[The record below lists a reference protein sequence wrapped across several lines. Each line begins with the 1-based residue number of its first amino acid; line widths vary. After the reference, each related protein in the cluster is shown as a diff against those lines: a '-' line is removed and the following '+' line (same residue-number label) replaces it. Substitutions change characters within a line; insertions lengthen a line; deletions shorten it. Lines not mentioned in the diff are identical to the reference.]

1 MNREMRDADARHREP
16 GDQIRSARGSLASL
30 APLAGL
36 TVADLSRD
44 AIDRAIRELRA
55 FEGKRMPVRRMEYFA
70 LLPRQGKAKDETR
83 I

>member
-1 MNREMRDADARHREP
+1 MSNDDTRYKRLKNPIA
-16 GDQIRSARGSLASL
+16 GTRGSL

-70 LLPRQGKAKDETR
+70 LLPRRGKAEDVSR
-83 I
+83 V